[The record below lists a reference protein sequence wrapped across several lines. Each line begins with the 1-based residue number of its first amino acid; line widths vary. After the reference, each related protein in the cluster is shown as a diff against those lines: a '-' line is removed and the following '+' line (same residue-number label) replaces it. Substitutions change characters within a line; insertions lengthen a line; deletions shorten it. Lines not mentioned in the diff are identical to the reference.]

1 MPNPCRQRSFWARIK
16 LSEKIFNP
24 DLTIRIL
31 FRKEDFWLFWYVQ
44 CTNLLFFYYD
54 FSSFIQNFQ
63 NLTRAH
69 RTIQFFKE
77 HADQTKKTRPAT
89 ETQSF
94 RQGFRCPDILSWKS
108 IPKRVSA
115 ICYFFF
121 QSRSHGKH
129 RKRSCRSWCCLMYHH
144 FLLCQIIFQ
153 KNFKKFPIVY
163 AHFLR
168 IQYKQS
174 ANHIEFARCCI
185 CISFGI

>member
-77 HADQTKKTRPAT
+77 HADQTKKHAPQQKPNLLSGLPLSGHTLLKKYSKTR
-89 ETQSF
+89 F
-94 RQGFRCPDILSWKS
+94 RHLL
-108 IPKRVSA
+108 
-115 ICYFFF
+115 FFF

-129 RKRSCRSWCCLMYHH
+129 RKRSCRSWCCLIYHH

-153 KNFKKFPIVY
+153 KKFKKIPIVY

-174 ANHIEFARCCI
+174 ANHTEFARCCI